1 MRLGL
6 GFQAWLGGSGSR
18 LVVGK
23 FPFPIVQIPETIR
36 KEGRPRNME
45 LFLRRM
51 LMKIANIGD
60 RQNWA
65 IYLASTALLASLI
78 ACSHSVPVGA
88 AAEEKGDPWKNERQY
103 PPLVFNSSAWLDC
116 SISSSANGRQVMNT
130 TSGQGFSFDATMLPI
145 EKSKL
150 QIIGQTGMK
159 YKFDSFPTAA
169 VKARFTGLGDGLI
182 TEMKSEVEVAV
193 MRFSQP
199 GGAGTAIHFTAADIS
214 ADSAYVEFTG
224 VFVRTSDNKRFPFR
238 VLFGHVADGSGTVV
252 PFSAAPE
259 TRLLS
264 KNVILGSLLHPVS
277 VTTALYEA
285 EEDVAKLKMP

>member
-1 MRLGL
+1 MAGE
-6 GFQAWLGGSGSR
+6 
-18 LVVGK
+18 K
-23 FPFPIVQIPETIR
+23 FPFPMVQIPETIR
-36 KEGRPRNME
+36 REKWRRANRF
-45 LFLRRM
+45 FLRRM
-51 LMKIANIGD
+51 PMKMTNIGD

-65 IYLASTALLASLI
+65 IYLASTALLVSLI
-78 ACSHSVPVGA
+78 ASSRSGFVGA
-88 AAEEKGDPWKNERQY
+88 AVENNDPWKNERQY
-103 PPLVFNSSAWLDC
+103 PPLVFNSNAWLDC

-130 TSGQGFSFDATMLPI
+130 TSGQGFTFDATMLPI

-150 QIIGQTGMK
+150 QVIGQSGMK
-159 YKFDSFPTAA
+159 YKFDSFPTSA

-193 MRFSQP
+193 ARYSQP
-199 GGAGTAIHFTAADIS
+199 GGAGTPIHFTAADIA

-224 VFVRTSDNKRFPFR
+224 VFVRTSDSKRFPFR
-238 VLFGHVADGSGTVV
+238 VLFGRVSEGSGTVV

-264 KNVILGSLLHPVS
+264 KNVTLGSLQRPVT

-285 EEDVAKLKMP
+285 EEDVAKLKIQ

>member
-1 MRLGL
+1 M
-6 GFQAWLGGSGSR
+6 
-18 LVVGK
+18 K
-23 FPFPIVQIPETIR
+23 
-36 KEGRPRNME
+36 
-45 LFLRRM
+45 
-51 LMKIANIGD
+51 MKITNLGD

-65 IYLASTALLASLI
+65 IYLASAALLVSLNAASRSSLLG
-78 ACSHSVPVGA
+78 AVG
-88 AAEEKGDPWKNERQY
+88 EEKGDPWKSERQY

-116 SISSSANGRQVMNT
+116 AISSSANGRQVMNT
-130 TSGQGFSFDATMLPI
+130 TSGQGFTFDATMLPI

-150 QIIGQTGMK
+150 QVIGQTGMK

-193 MRFSQP
+193 ARFSQP
-199 GGAGTAIHFTAADIS
+199 GGAGTAIHFTASDIS

-238 VLFGHVADGSGTVV
+238 VLFGHVSDGSGTVI

-264 KNVILGSLLHPVS
+264 KSVTLGSVQHPVM

-285 EEDVAKLKMP
+285 EEDVAKLKMQY

>member
-1 MRLGL
+1 
-6 GFQAWLGGSGSR
+6 
-18 LVVGK
+18 
-23 FPFPIVQIPETIR
+23 
-36 KEGRPRNME
+36 
-45 LFLRRM
+45 M
-51 LMKIANIGD
+51 LMNISRVGD

-65 IYLASTALLASLI
+65 IYLASTALLVSLI
-78 ACSHSVPVGA
+78 SCSRSIPANAVA
-88 AAEEKGDPWKNERQY
+88 DENNDPWKNERQY

-130 TSGQGFSFDATMLPI
+130 TSGQGFTFDATMLPI

-150 QIIGQTGMK
+150 QVIGQTGMK
-159 YKFDSFPTAA
+159 YKFDSYPAAA
-169 VKARFTGLGDGLI
+169 VKARFSGLGDGLI

-193 MRFSQP
+193 ARFSQP
-199 GGAGTAIHFTAADIS
+199 GGAGTAIHFTATDIT

-238 VLFGHVADGSGTVV
+238 VLFGHVPDGSGTVI

-259 TRLLS
+259 TTLMS
-264 KNVILGSLLHPVS
+264 KNVTLGSLRRPVT

-285 EEDVAKLKMP
+285 EDGVAKLKMQ